1 MSRLSSSV
9 LAVPPVSES
18 QQRGTQQPF
27 RRGIEYALAGDYPNA
42 IELFSQAL
50 LIAPENADIY
60 GNRCVVRHRSGDRA
74 GAIADCQKAAEL
86 YNRQGNVARYQ
97 YALRA
102 LERLHTSQTDVM
114 LTHNCSPTTEG
125 HHSYAH

>member
-1 MSRLSSSV
+1 MSGLSSSI
-9 LAVPPVSES
+9 LAAVQVAEAP
-18 QQRGTQQPF
+18 QQTTQQPF
-27 RRGIEYALAGDYPNA
+27 RQGIQHALAGDYPKA

-50 LIAPENADIY
+50 LITPDNADIY

-86 YNRQGNVARYQ
+86 YKLQENLARYQ

-102 LERLHTSQTDVM
+102 LEKLQK
-114 LTHNCSPTTEG
+114 SPG
-125 HHSYAH
+125 AGFVAKASRQIL